1 MKNCRLTVTF
11 VYFCAHQGVLQPLQS
26 PQNKG
31 RPLVTRVL
39 TEIEG
44 AVMIIIFALTFA
56 ILALLT
62 LTLAG
67 SVASGTHRRR

>member
-1 MKNCRLTVTF
+1 M
-11 VYFCAHQGVLQPLQS
+11 
-26 PQNKG
+26 
-31 RPLVTRVL
+31 
-39 TEIEG
+39 EG
-44 AVMIIIFALTFA
+44 AVMIIIFVLTFA